1 MKTVKQIARKNPPA
15 ISGGAP
21 LAEMMHFFE
30 KCGEEFALVL
40 ENGKPAGIITDGD
53 VLRAFYVRVASH
65 ISERNSFGLDAAL
78 RDRVQS
84 FKTLKV
90 GDAMTRRPK
99 TVPEDSAIL
108 QAAELFRKNN
118 LKRAPVV
125 DAEGKAV
132 GFLKRADLAAAA
144 LEF

>member
-1 MKTVKQIARKNPPA
+1 NPPT
-15 ISGGAP
+15 ISGAAP
-21 LAEMMHFFE
+21 LAEMMRFFE

-40 ENGKPAGIITDGD
+40 DNNGKPIGIVTDGD

-65 ISERNSFGLDAAL
+65 AGEKNSFDLEEAL

-90 GDAMTRRPK
+90 EDAMTRRPK